1 MPSHRDGSIKAEFL
15 CPSVLCCSF
24 QAPTSHGNVLC
35 FFPSIISAGCWG
47 MGAWDISRSFST
59 GPCGRAGAPAS
70 AWNGPSGCP
79 QMMPIRR
86 RAAEVPPPPAPA
98 LPGCWLPQRRKQI
111 VSKQAGTHAD
121 SFPSSWL
128 QAASFRNKQR
138 CDHLCCL
145 NSLNCLLPRNAWRW
159 LALGWHCLR
168 CSYLS
173 TSLWLQSGDGG
184 GLAKN
189 SGPCQGGRLL
199 SRSTLVLIRPTHHH
213 PVHSRL
219 HCIASPTLE
228 IEILAKCI
236 SLMLYAR
243 SPANSFPWLFLLP
256 GLAYLLTYLH
266 GWPRCM
272 WSSLACPE
280 KKRNIKALAELS
292 YSSTKGDAWGPGN
305 ATWVFCCCPCL
316 TLHARLLI
324 EKLPTL
330 GEGRIPDRT
339 HFDARTTPHPAWAL
353 SHTSTPTRPGSGALV
368 APSPPAF
375 LCFNFSACASVI
387 HTYIPYFFIARI
399 LPSDPMINGDS
410 VMKSTN
416 LPSADEEAVRRGAA
430 WRWRR
435 CSEGHGSE

>member
-24 QAPTSHGNVLC
+24 QAPMSHGNVLC

-79 QMMPIRR
+79 QMMPNRR

-189 SGPCQGGRLL
+189 PGPCQGGRLL
-199 SRSTLVLIRPTHHH
+199 SRSTLVLIWCTPTHHH

-256 GLAYLLTYLH
+256 GLLTCLLTYMVGLD
-266 GWPRCM
+266 
-272 WSSLACPE
+272 ACGLVE
-280 KKRNIKALAELS
+280 HAQKRSETSRPWLSWATLPQKAMHEDRATLRGCLLLPLLNFARTAIDRKTSNPWRRTNSWQNPLWRANHTAPGLS
-292 YSSTKGDAWGPGN
+292 FKSYINTHETRQWRVGGAI
-305 ATWVFCCCPCL
+305 A
-316 TLHARLLI
+316 ARLPL
-324 EKLPTL
+324 LQ
-330 GEGRIPDRT
+330 
-339 HFDARTTPHPAWAL
+339 
-353 SHTSTPTRPGSGALV
+353 
-368 APSPPAF
+368 F
-375 LCFNFSACASVI
+375 LCLHQCNTYL
-387 HTYIPYFFIARI
+387 HTIFFYRAHPPVR
-399 LPSDPMINGDS
+399 SDDQWG
-410 VMKSTN
+410 
-416 LPSADEEAVRRGAA
+416 
-430 WRWRR
+430 
-435 CSEGHGSE
+435 